1 MHMEALRHA
10 ALGWLGSGSTVRFML
25 DSQFRILW
33 ANDAGQAAI
42 ESRGWIESKDGI
54 LTLAHNPGAGALASE
69 AARLGEEEIFVQS
82 YAMPSD
88 GGHVVA
94 VMRQLPSG
102 QPQQRVYGLELRRRA
117 DADAVRYAGY
127 RSYFGISQAEDR
139 VLQQLLKGHNVEK
152 CAATLDLS
160 MDTVRSHVRQL
171 YTKMNV
177 SSREALFHVIMPFRV
192 P

>member
-1 MHMEALRHA
+1 MDREAMQHA
-10 ALGWLGSGSTVRFML
+10 ALSWLGTGATARLML
-25 DSQFRILW
+25 DAQFRILW
-33 ANDAGQAAI
+33 ANEAAQAALDAK
-42 ESRGWIESKDGI
+42 GWIESKDGV
-54 LTLAHNPGAGALASE
+54 LTIAQNGGVAALTME
-69 AARLGEEEIFVQS
+69 AAGLREGDIFVES
-82 YAMPSD
+82 YPVTGE

-102 QPQQRVYGLELRRRA
+102 QSRERVYGLELRRRG
-117 DADAVRYAGY
+117 DAESVRYAGY
-127 RSYFGISQAEDR
+127 RSYFGITQAEDR

-152 CAATLDLS
+152 CAANMDLS

-177 SSREALFHVIMPFRV
+177 SSREALFHAIMPFRV